1 MRRIR
6 AWTSGRSAREY
17 EVTFDEA
24 GKIVSVCNVDA
35 FGNLRTT
42 WSVHGGKPMTLT
54 AACAGRAAQRKLA
67 TEIWS
72 QPQERV

>member
-6 AWTSGRSAREY
+6 ARTSGRSAREY
-17 EVTFDEA
+17 EVTFADD
-24 GKIVSVCNVDA
+24 GTITSVCCVDLY
-35 FGNLRTT
+35 GNLRTT
-42 WSVHGGKPMTLT
+42 WSIHSGKPMTVT

-72 QPQERV
+72 QPQER